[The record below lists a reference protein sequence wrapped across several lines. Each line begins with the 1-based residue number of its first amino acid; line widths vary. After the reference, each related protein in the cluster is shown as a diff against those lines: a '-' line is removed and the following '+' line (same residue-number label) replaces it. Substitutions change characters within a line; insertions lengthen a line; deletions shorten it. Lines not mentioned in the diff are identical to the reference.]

1 MPAVSERRTILV
13 ILAMLAMLAA
23 VPYVQTLR
31 HDFVSYDDNEF
42 ITENPRV
49 QQGLTI
55 ENVKWAFASTTASN
69 WHPITM
75 LSHMLDVELWRLR
88 PGGHHL
94 TNVILHAANT
104 LILFLAL
111 RRLTGAM
118 WRSALVAALFAIHP
132 LHVESVAWVAERK
145 DVLSTFFGFLA
156 LWCYDSYV
164 QQRTIGRYA
173 IVAVFFVLSLMSKP
187 MLVTLPFVMLLLD
200 VWPLQRTTRQ
210 SRVWLIAEKIP
221 LLALSAGV
229 SAITLVSQRATD
241 AVFSVDEMGI
251 LHRIE
256 NAVVAYAMYLAKMA
270 WPVDLAVLYPLQ
282 RTWPMHE
289 ALISA
294 VALLAISA
302 AAVMLRRSRPYL
314 LVGWLFF
321 LGTLVPVIGFV
332 RVGFQSM
339 ADRYTYVP
347 LIGVFIMIAWSLPTA
362 LANTTRVRLVT
373 TAAGVVILALAARTW
388 HQIGYWRDSFTLFSH
403 AIETTDGN
411 FIAHNNLGYAYAKAG
426 DLPRAIHHYITA
438 TELCPT
444 YGVAF
449 GNLGAAYLMTGQH
462 QAALP
467 PLQRAVQL
475 LEHSSRIRTNL
486 GTALVANGQPDAAI
500 DAYQRAID
508 LDPTN
513 PDPHYNLARTLTNL
527 KRIDEAII
535 AYQRV
540 LQLRPNHAD
549 AQRHLE
555 LARRLQRDEPQ

>member
-173 IVAVFFVLSLMSKP
+173 IVAMFFVLSLMSKP

-270 WPVDLAVLYPLQ
+270 WPVDLVVLYPLQ